1 MTSSAFDSTAFAP
14 PAFAVLASGTG
25 SNALALAGAAERG
38 EIPARLACIVCD
50 RPGAPIIERGRE
62 AGIEVLVLDRAD
74 FRDRD
79 AHEHA
84 IVDALRE
91 RSVEHVALAG
101 YMRICGPVF
110 LAAYEGRTLNIH
122 PSMLPEFP
130 GRDAIGDAVA
140 AGVTRTGV
148 TVHLVDA
155 GVDTGP
161 IVAQEAVSV
170 ASGEDRD
177 VLAMRIHAVEHRIF
191 PPALA
196 ALVRGELREATH
208 TTTPTQRRLEAHLT

>member
-1 MTSSAFDSTAFAP
+1 MTS
-14 PAFAVLASGTG
+14 FAVLASGTG
-25 SNALALAGAAERG
+25 SNALALAAAAERG

-50 RPGAPIIERGRE
+50 QPRAPIVERGRA
-62 AGIEVLVLDRAD
+62 AGLEVLVLAREDHE
-74 FRDRD
+74 DRD
-79 AHEHA
+79 AHERE

-91 RSVEHVALAG
+91 RDVDYVALAG

-122 PSMLPEFP
+122 PSLLPQFP
-130 GRDAIGDAVA
+130 GRDAIGDALA

-161 IVAQEAVSV
+161 VVAQEAVDV
-170 ASGEDRD
+170 AAGEDRD
-177 VLAMRIHAVEHRIF
+177 ALAMRVHAVEHRIF
-191 PPALA
+191 PLALA
-196 ALVRGELREATH
+196 ALVRGQLESHTHHHLEVQAT
-208 TTTPTQRRLEAHLT
+208 

>member
-1 MTSSAFDSTAFAP
+1 MTRDAPDPTAFAP

-25 SNALALAGAAERG
+25 SNALALAAAAARG

-50 RPGAPIIERGRE
+50 RPRAPIVERGRA
-62 AGIEVLVLDRAD
+62 AGLEVLVLAREDYQ
-74 FRDRD
+74 DRD
-79 AHEHA
+79 AHERA
-84 IVDALRE
+84 IVDALRQ
-91 RSVEHVALAG
+91 RKVDHVALAG

-122 PSMLPEFP
+122 PSLLPKFP
-130 GRDAIGDAVA
+130 GRDAIGDALA

-161 IVAQEAVSV
+161 VVAQEAV
-170 ASGEDRD
+170 AIAPGEHRD
-177 VLAMRIHAVEHRIF
+177 ALAMRIHAVEHRIF

-196 ALVRGELREATH
+196 ALVRGELASHTH
-208 TTTPTQRRLEAHLT
+208 HRLEAQLT